1 MFFSKLTELLLFG
14 FVPLMLGIMA
24 LPEAADAEER
34 TIQGEITY
42 RERIALPP
50 QASVTVE
57 LTDVSQPDA
66 PATVGKQEINAPGQV
81 PIKFAISFDPAV
93 IRSEATYALQA
104 RITVDNQLWFT
115 NDERHEIDLHSPGD
129 VELVLKSAH

>member
-1 MFFSKLTELLLFG
+1 MVFSKLTELLVFGFAPLLFG
-14 FVPLMLGIMA
+14 IVMMSG
-24 LPEAADAEER
+24 AAEAEER
-34 TIQGEITY
+34 TIQGEISY

-50 QASVTVE
+50 QAVVTVE
-57 LTDVSQPDA
+57 LMDVSRPDA
-66 PATVGKQEINAPGQV
+66 PAAVGKQEINAPGQV

-93 IRSEATYALQA
+93 IQSEATYALQA

-115 NDERHEIDLHSPGD
+115 NDERHEIDPHSSGN